1 MKKRILSFVMALLT
15 AISLLPFHT
24 LAEQTKNCPYCD
36 YTLAE
41 DGTLIHSLAC
51 NAEYAYDGTGDVGKY
66 VQLIPEVAA
75 EGVYVSADP
84 EEDREGIPFYDYE
97 FGENT
102 VMRITGWYWDA
113 GTTALW
119 YRVELYSGTF
129 PESTEDYAWPET
141 PWIMQDYTDGYDWP
155 AALEFVTVEPETEE
169 CPVCG
174 KENCVEIHF
183 YCEFCK
189 KHDCGKDH
197 LICRACG
204 DVDCEKTHIFCGYC
218 NDYDCGNS
226 HDQEPVVVPVIP
238 ASPTL
243 TEGADVS
250 VADEYGNAVTDS
262 FILSAG
268 MKSSLSAW
276 TDLEGDLSYQWQI
289 CVEGQWIDIL
299 GQTEQGILVSP
310 AMFLSVAE
318 DGRAVIRCEVTNEE
332 EVLTSA
338 EITVSVADAPE
349 MAAFAR
355 GSSVSAQADGDGA
368 TDLQKV
374 SLIVEYKFTNNT
386 VAANPWTAELTP
398 GKPIK
403 EKIKLPVIPGYL
415 PTFVTIGE
423 VELVEEDGTYY
434 LQINYADG
442 LSEDT
447 LLTVTYQP
455 TNVKVTVLHYW
466 QNVDNDNYVLHETT
480 TKQLLT
486 GSAVGDVHET
496 YPGFYNLLYEKPV
509 VAADGST
516 VVKVYYDRYYYLM
529 KFDLSGGFGVD
540 PLYIRYGAPVGFIP
554 TPTRPGY
561 DFDHWQLNGV
571 DTEIPE
577 TMPAENQTYKAV
589 WSNPKTVNYTVVYW
603 RENADDTNYSIWGSV
618 TRQAVAGTTVSGSDD
633 IPTSV
638 TNATIDGATV
648 NERPYFTYND
658 ALTNKNVV
666 VNGDGSTTVH
676 VYYTRNSYTIYFTG
690 YGKCALTPH
699 SHTDG
704 KCNTSLI
711 CGETEHDHSAACG
724 ARELSCEIDVH
735 TAHTDDCLICEESKH
750 VHNID
755 CYASG
760 YGEPITS
767 TTQLTDT
774 AKTAYNSLP
783 SNPTNNRVYR
793 YRQNNGSTSYYFFRF
808 GGQWYYLGTSYDDN
822 NVSVGG
828 GNWNYSSYYVTY
840 KTVSMNCSVED
851 HTHTDTCYKDA
862 LHTHTD
868 ICYTYANCNEVAHAH
883 TDDCYSDCTLIEHT
897 HNSNCTSNRTGNTL
911 YVITAKYNQTIGDIW
926 PTYDVLKEQGYAYKD
941 SSGNVENNNN
951 QKFRGW
957 SMTGISS
964 TLTSKRMNM
973 SYDICSNTT
982 NGVGTL
988 TAQYDTDYI
997 VHLYYMFES
1006 FDQSDDA
1013 TVEAGRKRR
1022 KYNGNNG
1029 IWYDEEVIYT
1039 QTVYSNSNQFNQKE
1053 ISGMIPAGVVR
1064 ETVSSQNNEY
1074 DNFLYYK
1081 RNRNTIYFENTH
1093 TGDADPSI
1101 KSVASVMYGQP
1112 LVNYSDN
1119 GVLLSATEA
1128 PYPSG
1133 LPKHAYRFDGWYTT
1147 PEGYE
1152 GTKFDFATATMP
1164 DAPLYLFAKWV
1175 PVTRT
1180 IRFFLDREDCEAGIT
1195 IPEKLP
1201 RDPYLTDFVTRTVP
1215 NGSYLL
1221 YVDDPG
1227 VADDDEDYHP
1237 YSQYRFEG
1245 WYYLD
1250 ENGVEKRFVTGGDG
1264 LTVLQDLDLYA
1275 KWSSN
1280 VLKAYTV
1287 YFALDAK
1294 DTTGA
1299 DGADGIADR
1308 DANGNIIYVAD
1319 PITGSTLAGT
1329 SRTFDAKGDTDL
1341 YVPYR
1346 NGYYPDT
1353 VSHTISVNIDDPD
1366 NEGANTHTFLYT
1378 PSDPVPYTVKYL
1390 IEGTNTPVPG
1400 TTQKDVKDNTKAV
1413 VTENFVAVSG
1423 YMPDE
1428 FQKTLV
1434 VRPGGENTLIFWYKE
1449 DILHALYQVNHY
1461 VQNLDGSTWTLYDSE
1476 TITGDIGT
1484 AYSASPDN
1492 SIDGFDFSATVTDKY
1507 NITEKKNGYTG
1518 EVLPGEVGAYTGGK
1532 VTGTLT
1538 SNGMQLNLYYTRNK
1552 YPYQIYFLEYGSNRE
1567 LKDTINGSAAYGALI
1582 SHTAESVFTKTDE
1595 GIEFELYD
1603 TEPELK
1609 TMTIMVDALTDDKVT
1624 YNKLIFYYTRC
1635 TQDLTV
1641 TKTVTGSG
1649 ADPNQE
1655 FEFTVTI
1662 DPKYSFHQDSYAYGV
1677 GKYLTPQD
1685 GVLRFKLKAGQSITL
1700 QDLPTAEYTVTEVN
1714 LPVGYYADFDA
1725 HTAGEQTSA
1734 GIVLDRDV
1742 AATVNCTNI
1751 YDPAKLAITKSVD
1764 VVEDNA
1770 NIPEVSEFEFFVTVP
1785 AGVTGKFD
1793 YTVGSETRSATVV
1806 DGKLTFKLQNGQTAR
1821 FENVPVGTY
1830 TIEEEDYSARGYKSS
1845 FVVNDE
1851 QKGEGH
1857 SVGVQVARGETRT
1870 VECIN
1875 HFPVGHLQI
1884 KKTVTK
1890 EFFGTEWNGDT
1901 FTFTVERTTADRP
1914 LINGN
1919 RYDVYE
1925 GETKVDT
1932 ATVTDGKLQVE
1943 IKFTAE
1949 DAAKL
1954 DEKSE
1959 KDASVIRTIEIRNL
1973 PAGTYKVTEGSNAA
1987 YRQSAETVSG
1997 LEIPAE
2003 ETKASFTNELIRPK
2017 GDLSLSKEL
2026 VAADGYT
2033 GELPMYTM
2041 FSFTFEATLLPPPD
2055 GTYTVVYSP
2064 NVFKDEN
2071 GTTVAAPT
2079 TVKMKDGK
2087 FTLQIQAGQTVTIK
2101 NLPIDTYRITE
2112 ATVPRMANAFYHN
2125 GSTDPAEIDKDSAGN
2140 LRTQIPVP
2148 AGETAAVR
2156 CVNTYPVDHAD
2167 LIIDHN
2173 GAEENQIFV
2182 YEVQNTDTKDI
2193 ITVTVT
2199 GNGTTVIHDLP
2210 FGEYTVTQK
2219 NDWSW
2224 RYKDKDAVQTVNHQ
2238 AADTIV
2244 EFGGTWLDKWL
2255 GGCSALIKN
2264 IFGG

>member
-1 MKKRILSFVMALLT
+1 MKRRICALFLTFCLLLTLCGDLRSLAVQAGYETDGHAETIDSVVGKQVKIAAGASMAWPLTDINNGTTIIAGVSEYAEVMVVMAV
-15 AISLLPFHT
+15 
-24 LAEQTKNCPYCD
+24 
-36 YTLAE
+36 
-41 DGTLIHSLAC
+41 GTL
-51 NAEYAYDGTGDVGKY
+51 NGVTYY
-66 VQLIPEVAA
+66 QLRAA
-75 EGVYVSADP
+75 
-84 EEDREGIPFYDYE
+84 
-97 FGENT
+97 
-102 VMRITGWYWDA
+102 
-113 GTTALW
+113 
-119 YRVELYSGTF
+119 
-129 PESTEDYAWPET
+129 
-141 PWIMQDYTDGYDWP
+141 DGYSWP
-155 AALEFVTVEPETEE
+155 QNSKVQDGYWLDSSKLEVIVTEE
-169 CPVCG
+169 PCPGCG
-174 KENCVEIHF
+174 ETDCDAVHF
-183 YCEFCK
+183 WCERCEEY
-189 KHDCGKDH
+189 DCGKDH

-243 TEGADVS
+243 TSGADVS
-250 VADEYGNAVTDS
+250 IVDEYGDAVEDNFVLFVGT
-262 FILSAG
+262 
-268 MKSSLSAW
+268 KTSLSAW
-276 TDLEGDLSYQWQI
+276 TDLEGDVSYQWQI
-289 CVEGQWIDIL
+289 WAEDQWVDIQGQI
-299 GQTEQGILVSP
+299 GQGILVSP
-310 AMFLSVAE
+310 AMLLSVAE
-318 DGRAVIRCEVTNEE
+318 NNMATIRCEVTNGD
-332 EVLTSA
+332 VVKTSG
-338 EITVSVADAPE
+338 EISVVVAVAPEAGSFVGSSSVAAAADEPE
-349 MAAFAR
+349 
-355 GSSVSAQADGDGA
+355 
-368 TDLQKV
+368 LLKV
-374 SLIVEYKFTNNT
+374 NLVIEYKFGNNSI
-386 VAANPWTAELTP
+386 AANPWTAELTP
-398 GKPIK
+398 GKPIS
-403 EKIKLPVIPGYL
+403 EKIKLPVIPGYM
-415 PTFVTIGE
+415 PTVDPTVVSPEYAEIV
-423 VELVEEDGTYY
+423 VEKGVYY
-434 LQINYADG
+434 LQLKYASG
-442 LSEDT
+442 VSEDT
-447 LLTVTYQP
+447 VLNVTYQP
-455 TNVKVTVLHYW
+455 VPVTVTVQHYW
-466 QNVDNDNYVLHETT
+466 QNVNNDNYVLHATT
-480 TKQLLT
+480 TKHLLT
-486 GSAVGDVHET
+486 GSTVGDDTDGDGVPNDVHET

-589 WSNPKTVNYTVVYW
+589 WSNPKSVNYTVVYW

-767 TTQLTDT
+767 TTQLTGT

-1093 TGDADPSI
+1093 TGDEEPSI

-1133 LPKHAYRFDGWYTT
+1133 LPEHAYRFDGWYTT

-1195 IPEKLP
+1195 IPKKLP
-1201 RDPYLTDFVTRTVP
+1201 RDPYVTDFETRLVP

-1227 VADDDEDYHP
+1227 VADGDEDYHP

-1294 DTTGA
+1294 NNTTGA
-1299 DGADGIADR
+1299 DGADGIADT

-1341 YVPYR
+1341 YVAYR

-1400 TTQKDVKDNTKAV
+1400 TTQKYVEDNTKAV

-1518 EVLPGEVGAYTGGK
+1518 ETLPGTVEAYADGQ

-1538 SNGMQLNLYYTRNK
+1538 GSGMQLNLYYTRNV
-1552 YPYQIYFLEYGSNRE
+1552 YPYQIYFLEYGSNEE
-1567 LKDTINGSAAYGALI
+1567 LKATVNGSALYGKLV
-1582 SHTAESVFTKTDE
+1582 SHTADSVIVVTDK

-1609 TMTIMVDALTDDKVT
+1609 TMTIMVDALTDGKVT

-1830 TIEEEDYSARGYKSS
+1830 TIEEEDYSGRGYKAN
-1845 FVVNDE
+1845 FVLGEVAPLVERNAVDVTAERGDELEITCVN
-1851 QKGEGH
+1851 
-1857 SVGVQVARGETRT
+1857 R
-1870 VECIN
+1870 
-1875 HFPVGHLQI
+1875 FPVGHLQI
-1884 KKTVTK
+1884 QKTVTK
-1890 EFFGTEWNGDT
+1890 EFFGTEWSGDT
-1901 FTFTVERTTADRP
+1901 FTFTVERTTEGRP

-1919 RYDVYE
+1919 KYNVYQ
-1925 GETKVDT
+1925 GENKIGT
-1932 ATVTDGKLQVE
+1932 ATVADGKLQVTIAFNE
-1943 IKFTAE
+1943 A

-1954 DEKSE
+1954 DEKNE

-1973 PAGTYKVTEGSNAA
+1973 PAGTYKVTEAA
-1987 YRQSAETVSG
+1987 DADYVQTPNGLIVSG

-2003 ETKASFTNELIRPK
+2003 KAPVAAFANKLIRPT
-2017 GDLSLSKEL
+2017 GDLSLEKVLE
-2026 VAADGYT
+2026 AAEGFT
-2033 GELPMYTM
+2033 GELPMHTLFT
-2041 FSFTFEATLLPPPD
+2041 FSFEATLQAPPD
-2055 GTYTVVYSP
+2055 GTYKVVYLP
-2064 NVFKDEN
+2064 AVFTEEN
-2071 GTTVAAPT
+2071 GTTVTAPT
-2079 TVKMKDGK
+2079 TVEMTDGK
-2087 FTLQIQAGQTVTIK
+2087 FTLQIQAGQKVTIQD
-2101 NLPIDTYRITE
+2101 LPIDTYRITE
-2112 ATVPRMANAFYHN
+2112 ATVPRIANAFYHN
-2125 GSTDPAEIDKDSAGN
+2125 GSDAPQTVTKDTDGN
-2140 LRTQIPVP
+2140 LFTEITVVKD
-2148 AGETAAVR
+2148 AVSR
-2156 CVNTYPVDHAD
+2156 VKCVNTYPVDHAD

-2173 GAEENQIFV
+2173 YAEESQIFV
-2182 YEVQNTDTKDI
+2182 YEVKNTTTNEI

-2199 GNGTTVIHDLP
+2199 GNGTTTIHDLP

-2224 RYKDKDAVQTVNHQ
+2224 RHGEDDETQTVNHQ
-2238 AADTIV
+2238 AADTTV
-2244 EFGGTWLDKWL
+2244 VFEKSWLDKWL
-2255 GGCSALIKN
+2255 GGCSNLLKN
-2264 IFGG
+2264 IFGGS

>member
-1 MKKRILSFVMALLT
+1 MKRRICALFLTFCLLLTLCGDLRSLAVQAGYETDGHAETIDSVVGKQVKIAAGASMAWPLTDINNGTTIIAGVSEYAEVMVVMAV
-15 AISLLPFHT
+15 
-24 LAEQTKNCPYCD
+24 
-36 YTLAE
+36 
-41 DGTLIHSLAC
+41 GTL
-51 NAEYAYDGTGDVGKY
+51 NGVTYY
-66 VQLIPEVAA
+66 QLRAA
-75 EGVYVSADP
+75 
-84 EEDREGIPFYDYE
+84 
-97 FGENT
+97 
-102 VMRITGWYWDA
+102 
-113 GTTALW
+113 
-119 YRVELYSGTF
+119 
-129 PESTEDYAWPET
+129 
-141 PWIMQDYTDGYDWP
+141 DGYSWP
-155 AALEFVTVEPETEE
+155 QNSKVQDGYWLDSSKLEVIVTEE
-169 CPVCG
+169 PCPGCG
-174 KENCVEIHF
+174 ETDCDAVHF
-183 YCEFCK
+183 WCERCEEY
-189 KHDCGKDH
+189 DCGKDH

-243 TEGADVS
+243 TSGADVS
-250 VADEYGNAVTDS
+250 IVDEYGDAVEDNFVLFVGT
-262 FILSAG
+262 
-268 MKSSLSAW
+268 KTSLSAW
-276 TDLEGDLSYQWQI
+276 TDLEGDVSYQWQI
-289 CVEGQWIDIL
+289 WAEDQWVDIQGQI
-299 GQTEQGILVSP
+299 GQGILVSP
-310 AMFLSVAE
+310 AMLLSVAE
-318 DGRAVIRCEVTNEE
+318 NNMATIRCEVTNGD
-332 EVLTSA
+332 EVKTSGEISVVVA
-338 EITVSVADAPE
+338 EAPEAGFFVGSSSVAAAADEPE
-349 MAAFAR
+349 
-355 GSSVSAQADGDGA
+355 
-368 TDLQKV
+368 LLKV
-374 SLIVEYKFTNNT
+374 NLVIEYKFGNNSI
-386 VAANPWTAELTP
+386 AANPWTAELTP
-398 GKPIK
+398 GKPIS
-403 EKIKLPVIPGYL
+403 EKIKLPVIPGYM
-415 PTFVTIGE
+415 PTVDPTVVSPEYAEIV
-423 VELVEEDGTYY
+423 VEKGVYY
-434 LQINYADG
+434 LQLKYASG
-442 LSEDT
+442 VSEDT
-447 LLTVTYQP
+447 VLNVTYQP
-455 TNVKVTVLHYW
+455 VPVTVTVQHYW
-466 QNVDNDNYVLHETT
+466 QNVNNDNYVLHETT
-480 TKQLLT
+480 TKHLLT
-486 GSAVGDVHET
+486 GSTVGDDTDGDGVPNDVHET

-529 KFDLSGGFGVD
+529 TFNVGHGYGVD
-540 PLYIRYGAPVGFIP
+540 PIYIRYGASIGNIP
-554 TPTRPGY
+554 DPEWPGY
-561 DFDHWQLNGV
+561 NFLGWTLNGE
-571 DTEIPE
+571 TAQIPA
-577 TMPAENQTYKAV
+577 TMPAENRNYVAEWQALMTTYDVVFWYEKADSDSYEQAGV
-589 WSNPKTVNYTVVYW
+589 L
-603 RENADDTNYSIWGSV
+603 ENEEII
-618 TRQAVAGTTVSGSDD
+618 SGS
-633 IPTSV
+633 IVNGSSYAN
-638 TNATIDGATV
+638 TNFDGRDATH
-648 NERPYFTYND
+648 FTYSHAD
-658 ALTNKNVV
+658 ENVTIE
-666 VNGDGSTTVH
+666 GDGSTVINVYFSRNVYNLTFVMGSTAGSCTVPLH
-676 VYYTRNSYTIYFTG
+676 AAHSDYTGDCYTLACDKAHEHDDSCRKTLDCGIAPHDHTDDCLKCGETEHTHGAADCECTLEEHTHEVKCCSKTEHGHTIACYNAQAGYSEADDNDSGFENYISTISAPKEGFVYRYKSNSTSSNSYYYFYDGQTWYYLGRNEYRGLTYTNAQYVNNRVNVSGRQSTIRCNLDEHTHGDGNCNTSADSCPGYEHAHGGAGCNCSMKEHTHDASCYDHPTHAHDEDCYTYQCGKEEHAHSEACYELTCDHLHYHSGNTCYLVITRKYDADISDVWETNPVKAVISSGYVFQSSVTGDYYSFLEKMPGQNITMTRASFGGYNTYTWYYYLEVLPGQNTTGLTLRTDSGKTYYLYHTSSVKASSLNLTYAEDYFPITGFKQRDSEVPSFNNRTAYLYYTRNSYDLAF
-690 YGKCALTPH
+690 
-699 SHTDG
+699 S
-704 KCNTSLI
+704 
-711 CGETEHDHSAACG
+711 
-724 ARELSCEIDVH
+724 
-735 TAHTDDCLICEESKH
+735 
-750 VHNID
+750 
-755 CYASG
+755 
-760 YGEPITS
+760 
-767 TTQLTDT
+767 
-774 AKTAYNSLP
+774 
-783 SNPTNNRVYR
+783 
-793 YRQNNGSTSYYFFRF
+793 NNG
-808 GGQWYYLGTSYDDN
+808 
-822 NVSVGG
+822 
-828 GNWNYSSYYVTY
+828 
-840 KTVSMNCSVED
+840 
-851 HTHTDTCYKDA
+851 
-862 LHTHTD
+862 
-868 ICYTYANCNEVAHAH
+868 
-883 TDDCYSDCTLIEHT
+883 
-897 HNSNCTSNRTGNTL
+897 
-911 YVITAKYNQTIGDIW
+911 
-926 PTYDVLKEQGYAYKD
+926 
-941 SSGNVENNNN
+941 
-951 QKFRGW
+951 
-957 SMTGISS
+957 
-964 TLTSKRMNM
+964 
-973 SYDICSNTT
+973 
-982 NGVGTL
+982 
-988 TAQYDTDYI
+988 
-997 VHLYYMFES
+997 
-1006 FDQSDDA
+1006 
-1013 TVEAGRKRR
+1013 
-1022 KYNGNNG
+1022 
-1029 IWYDEEVIYT
+1029 
-1039 QTVYSNSNQFNQKE
+1039 
-1053 ISGMIPAGVVR
+1053 
-1064 ETVSSQNNEY
+1064 ETVSGKGGT
-1074 DNFLYYK
+1074 FLYEQD
-1081 RNRNTIYFENTH
+1081 ISGQYFRP
-1093 TGDADPSI
+1093 D
-1101 KSVASVMYGQP
+1101 
-1112 LVNYSDN
+1112 
-1119 GVLLSATEA
+1119 
-1128 PYPSG
+1128 YPST
-1133 LPKHAYRFDGWYTT
+1133 LPKHAYEFEGWYTSPFFGDT
-1147 PEGYE
+1147 R
-1152 GTKFDFATATMP
+1152 FDFTTENDDGTVTNTTMP
-1164 DAPLYLFAKWV
+1164 AEDIRLYAHWI

-1180 IRFFLDREDCEAGIT
+1180 IRFFLDRKDYEDGIT

-1201 RDPYLTDFVTRTVP
+1201 RDPYVTDFATRTVP

-1221 YVDDPG
+1221 HVEDPG
-1227 VADDDEDYHP
+1227 VADGDEKYHP
-1237 YSQYRFEG
+1237 YSQHMFDG

-1250 ENGVEKRFVTGGDG
+1250 ENGVEKRFITGGDG

-1294 DTTGA
+1294 NNTTGA
-1299 DGADGIADR
+1299 DGADGIADT

-1341 YVPYR
+1341 YVAYR

-1400 TTQKDVKDNTKAV
+1400 TTQKYVEDNTKAV

-1518 EVLPGEVGAYTGGK
+1518 ETLPGTVGAYADGQ

-1538 SNGMQLNLYYTRNK
+1538 GSGMQLNLYYTRNV
-1552 YPYQIYFLEYGSNRE
+1552 YPYQIYFLEYGSNEE
-1567 LKDTINGSAAYGALI
+1567 LKATVNGSALYGKLV
-1582 SHTAESVFTKTDE
+1582 SHTADSVIVVTDK

>member
-1 MKKRILSFVMALLT
+1 MKRRICALFLTFCLLLTLCGDLRSLAVQAGYETDGHAETIDSVVGKQVKIAAGASMAWPLTDINNGTTIIAGVSEYAEVMVVMAV
-15 AISLLPFHT
+15 
-24 LAEQTKNCPYCD
+24 
-36 YTLAE
+36 
-41 DGTLIHSLAC
+41 GTLNGIT
-51 NAEYAYDGTGDVGKY
+51 YY
-66 VQLIPEVAA
+66 QLRAA
-75 EGVYVSADP
+75 
-84 EEDREGIPFYDYE
+84 
-97 FGENT
+97 
-102 VMRITGWYWDA
+102 
-113 GTTALW
+113 
-119 YRVELYSGTF
+119 
-129 PESTEDYAWPET
+129 
-141 PWIMQDYTDGYDWP
+141 DGYSWP
-155 AALEFVTVEPETEE
+155 QNSKVQDGYWLDSSKLEVIVTEE
-169 CPVCG
+169 PCPGCG
-174 KENCVEIHF
+174 ETDCDAVHF
-183 YCEFCK
+183 WCERCEEY
-189 KHDCGKDH
+189 DCGKDH

-243 TEGADVS
+243 TSGADVS
-250 VADEYGNAVTDS
+250 IVDEYGDAVEDNFVLFVGT
-262 FILSAG
+262 
-268 MKSSLSAW
+268 KTSLSAW
-276 TDLEGDLSYQWQI
+276 TDLEGDVSYQWQI
-289 CVEGQWIDIL
+289 WAEDQWVDIQGQI
-299 GQTEQGILVSP
+299 GQGILVSP
-310 AMFLSVAE
+310 AMLLSVAE
-318 DGRAVIRCEVTNEE
+318 NNMATIRCEVTNGD
-332 EVLTSA
+332 EVKTSGEISVVVA
-338 EITVSVADAPE
+338 EAPEAGSFVGSSSVAAAADEPE
-349 MAAFAR
+349 
-355 GSSVSAQADGDGA
+355 
-368 TDLQKV
+368 LLKV
-374 SLIVEYKFTNNT
+374 NLVIEYKFGNNT
-386 VAANPWTAELTP
+386 IAANPWTAELTP
-398 GKPIK
+398 GKPIS
-403 EKIKLPVIPGYL
+403 EKIKLPVIPGYM
-415 PTFVTIGE
+415 PTVDPTVVSPEYAEIV
-423 VELVEEDGTYY
+423 VEKGVYY
-434 LQINYADG
+434 LQLKYASG
-442 LSEDT
+442 VSEDT
-447 LLTVTYQP
+447 VLNVTYQP
-455 TNVKVTVLHYW
+455 VPVTVTVQHYW
-466 QNVDNDNYVLHETT
+466 QNVNNDNYVLHATT
-480 TKQLLT
+480 TKHLLT
-486 GSAVGDVHET
+486 GSTVGDDTDGDGVPNDVHET

-529 KFDLSGGFGVD
+529 KFDLSGGFGAD

-554 TPTRPGY
+554 IPTRPGY

-571 DTEIPE
+571 DAEIPE

-589 WSNPKTVNYTVVYW
+589 WKDPKTVNYTVVYW

-618 TRQAVAGTTVSGSDD
+618 TRQAVAGTTVSGDD
-633 IPTSV
+633 DVPTSIS
-638 TNATIDGATV
+638 NATIDGKTV
-648 NERPYFTYND
+648 NEKQFFTYND

-676 VYYTRNSYTIYFTG
+676 VYYTRNYYTLYFRG
-690 YGKCALTPH
+690 ISGKCV
-699 SHTDG
+699 
-704 KCNTSLI
+704 I
-711 CGETEHDHSAACG
+711 EEHDHSANCDTRLVCQTAVHTHDETCS
-724 ARELSCEIDVH
+724 RVQTCTIPEH
-735 TAHTDDCLICEESKH
+735 TAHTDSCRTCGFVVEHTVHTDACLKCGKTEHTHSSACCTIEAHTHSSDCCEGHTILHVIFGGCNTNLCGNKQEHTHGTTCVYCKENLEEHSHDADDCYRDKLHTHSDACYSDVIHTHDDSCYDYTCGGAEH
-750 VHNID
+750 VHTD
-755 CYASG
+755 ACYRAC
-760 YGEPITS
+760 TK
-767 TTQLTDT
+767 LT
-774 AKTAYNSLP
+774 
-783 SNPTNNRVYR
+783 
-793 YRQNNGSTSYYFFRF
+793 
-808 GGQWYYLGTSYDDN
+808 
-822 NVSVGG
+822 
-828 GNWNYSSYYVTY
+828 
-840 KTVSMNCSVED
+840 
-851 HTHTDTCYKDA
+851 HTHTSSC
-862 LHTHTD
+862 
-868 ICYTYANCNEVAHAH
+868 
-883 TDDCYSDCTLIEHT
+883 
-897 HNSNCTSNRTGNTL
+897 NSNLTDNIIW
-911 YVITAKYNQTIGDIW
+911 VIHAKYNADIADSW
-926 PTYDVLKEQGYAYKD
+926 PTAD
-941 SSGNVENNNN
+941 
-951 QKFRGW
+951 KFTNITLNGW
-957 SMTGISS
+957 DLNDDGGT
-964 TLTSKRMNM
+964 TLVSKRYNM
-973 SYDICSNTT
+973 T
-982 NGVGTL
+982 NDLCDTSDGLRYLGAETGGTK
-988 TAQYDTDYI
+988 QY
-997 VHLYYMFES
+997 LYYMFES
-1006 FDQSDDA
+1006 FDQSSPASGNTRKNLSEVFYDSESSYHQ
-1013 TVEAGRKRR
+1013 TV
-1022 KYNGNNG
+1022 NSGNNN
-1029 IWYDEEVIYT
+1029 W
-1039 QTVYSNSNQFNQKE
+1039 SHKE
-1053 ISGMIPAGVVR
+1053 IMGLYPTGSVEYSGSNV
-1064 ETVSSQNNEY
+1064 
-1074 DNFLYYK
+1074 FFYYK

-1180 IRFFLDREDCEAGIT
+1180 IRFFLDRKDFEDGIT
-1195 IPEKLP
+1195 IPEKLD
-1201 RDPYLTDFVTRTVP
+1201 RDPYVTDFVTRTVP

-1221 YVDDPG
+1221 HVDDPG
-1227 VADDDEDYHP
+1227 VADGDEKYHP
-1237 YSQYRFEG
+1237 YSQHMFDG

-1250 ENGVEKRFVTGGDG
+1250 ENGVEKRFITGGDG

-1434 VRPGGENTLIFWYKE
+1434 VRPGGENTLIFWYTKDE
-1449 DILHALYQVNHY
+1449 QHALYQVNHY
-1461 VQNLDGSTWTLYDSE
+1461 IQNLDGSTWTLYDSE

-1507 NITEKKNGYTG
+1507 NVTEKKNGYTG
-1518 EVLPGEVGAYTGGK
+1518 ETLPGTVGAYADGQ

-1538 SNGMQLNLYYTRNK
+1538 GSGMQLNLYYTRNV
-1552 YPYQIYFLEYGSNRE
+1552 YPYQIYFLEYGSNEE
-1567 LKDTINGSAAYGALI
+1567 LKATVNGSALYGKLV
-1582 SHTAESVFTKTDE
+1582 SHTADSVIVVTDK

-1609 TMTIMVDALTDDKVT
+1609 TMTIMVDALTDGKVT

-1830 TIEEEDYSARGYKSS
+1830 TIEEEDYSGRGYKAN
-1845 FVVNDE
+1845 FVLGEVAPLVERNAVDVTAERGDELEITCVN
-1851 QKGEGH
+1851 
-1857 SVGVQVARGETRT
+1857 R
-1870 VECIN
+1870 
-1875 HFPVGHLQI
+1875 FPVGHLQI
-1884 KKTVTK
+1884 QKTVTK
-1890 EFFGTEWNGDT
+1890 EFFGTEWSGDT
-1901 FTFTVERTTADRP
+1901 FTFTVERTTEGRP

-1919 RYDVYE
+1919 KYNVYQ
-1925 GETKVDT
+1925 GENKMGT
-1932 ATVTDGKLQVE
+1932 ATVADGKLQVTIAFNE
-1943 IKFTAE
+1943 A

-1954 DEKSE
+1954 DEKNE

-1973 PAGTYKVTEGSNAA
+1973 PAGTYKVTEAA
-1987 YRQSAETVSG
+1987 DADYMQTPNGLIVSG

-2003 ETKASFTNELIRPK
+2003 KAPVAAFANKLIRPT
-2017 GDLSLSKEL
+2017 GDLSLEKVLE
-2026 VAADGYT
+2026 AAEGFT
-2033 GELPMYTM
+2033 GELPKHTLFT
-2041 FSFTFEATLLPPPD
+2041 FSFEATLQAPPD
-2055 GTYTVVYSP
+2055 GIYKVVYLP
-2064 NVFKDEN
+2064 AVFTEEN
-2071 GTTVAAPT
+2071 GTTVTAPT
-2079 TVKMKDGK
+2079 TVKMTDGK
-2087 FTLQIQAGQTVTIK
+2087 FTLQIQAGQKVTIQD
-2101 NLPIDTYRITE
+2101 LPVDTYRITE
-2112 ATVPRMANAFYHN
+2112 ATVPRIANAFYHN
-2125 GSTDPAEIDKDSAGN
+2125 GSDAPQTVTKDTDGNLFAEIKVVKD
-2140 LRTQIPVP
+2140 
-2148 AGETAAVR
+2148 AVSR
-2156 CVNTYPVDHAD
+2156 VKCVNTYPVDHAD

-2173 GAEENQIFV
+2173 YAEESQIFV
-2182 YEVQNTDTKDI
+2182 YEVKNTTTNEI

-2199 GNGTTVIHDLP
+2199 GNGTTTIHDLP

-2224 RYKDKDAVQTVNHQ
+2224 RHGEDDETQTVNHQ
-2238 AADTIV
+2238 AADTTV
-2244 EFGGTWLDKWL
+2244 VFEKSWLDKWL
-2255 GGCSALIKN
+2255 GGCSNLLKN
-2264 IFGG
+2264 IFGGS